1 MKELHVERI
10 KAGDEK
16 ELRELFE
23 ILLPRIRLWAWRHAF
38 PTGEVGVEDLVQDS
52 IYKIYS
58 NLHKLTPDN
67 IPDSEA
73 LMRWCYVVTQNVVQ
87 DAWRK
92 QQRKHEV
99 SIDEIEEEKLPT
111 TALDSVTEIDSEKI
125 LEEAIQLLP
134 DDERNVLLRK
144 IEGKTLR
151 EIAQELDISLATAH
165 RRYKHALKTLSS
177 LVLPSA
183 KGTFKEVG

>member
-1 MKELHVERI
+1 MKELNVERL

-16 ELRELFE
+16 ELRQLFE

-38 PTGEVGVEDLVQDS
+38 PSSEVGVEDLVQDA

-58 NLHKLTPDN
+58 NLHKFDPERGKILP
-67 IPDSEA
+67 
-73 LMRWCYVVTQNVVQ
+73 WCYVVTQNIMR

-92 QQRKHEV
+92 QYSKHEV
-99 SIDEIEEEKLPT
+99 SIDDVEEEKLPT
-111 TALDSVTEIDSEKI
+111 TEIDSERI

-134 DDERNVLLRK
+134 DDEKNVLLK
-144 IEGKTLR
+144 KLEGKTFR
-151 EIAQELDISLATAH
+151 EIAQELEINHVVAQ
-165 RRYKHALKTLSS
+165 RRYKNALKTLSS

-183 KGTFKEVG
+183 KGTLKEVG